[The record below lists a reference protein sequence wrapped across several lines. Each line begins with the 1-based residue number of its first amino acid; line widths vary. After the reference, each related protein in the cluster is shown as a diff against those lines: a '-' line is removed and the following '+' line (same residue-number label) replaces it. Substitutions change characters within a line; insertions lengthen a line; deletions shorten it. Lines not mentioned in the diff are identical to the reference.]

1 MKYHIMKHYN
11 ALVDRVYTR
20 RYSDWVDEKYD
31 TNYSRFRRIWF
42 PKNKF
47 NIWDITHGSDAYEI
61 QYDRSSTKRREPWE
75 GESALFTF
83 TTYFN
88 EIRKAYSKKKKKEI
102 KSVYKP
108 FRG

>member
-1 MKYHIMKHYN
+1 MRHYSRSP
-11 ALVDRVYTR
+11 DRDTG
-20 RYSDWVDEKYD
+20 RYAEWVDEKYD
-31 TNYSRFRRIWF
+31 TNYWRFRPIWF

-47 NIWDITHGSDAYEI
+47 NLWDITHGSDAYDR
-61 QYDRSSTKRREPWE
+61 QYDRSTTKRWDPWE
-75 GESALFTF
+75 GESASLTF
-83 TTYFN
+83 TTYFH